1 MTQTSVLSADAEA
14 ALIALISE
22 HHEQADQALERP
34 LADWSQWLEAEGY
47 GADSLETFFLNPD
60 LLQHWQ
66 GETSLTARYDRAITE
81 GQTTGQFIDA
91 LNDLELAYLEHTV
104 EAADLLLA
112 KSAELMAT
120 AGGTGQRTTGEK
132 LKIAGY
138 SIGGAIG
145 GVVLGI
151 GAYKGGKWV
160 YNSLFKK
167 SDAINPDSIAK
178 KDATQIVEKSLEN
191 QTKNILDGKTK
202 FEVAQELVER
212 DLRFQANKYS
222 HIVARVENDAR
233 AGLDDYE
240 RNHNVLIESINE
252 IEYGK
257 LKIKKAFKEDC
268 EQAIKEQKAELKD
281 LQDHPDKIFKSEY
294 KLEFQKSEYGKEL
307 SRLAD
312 TYKPDFYLGAESR
325 AMDKAKKLH
334 GPDLVKAFTDEK
346 MQQFDDNI
354 DGMMSDLEADLDSA
368 FKESLENIKN
378 LIEKNAQNKIAAEIK
393 YQTGILIDTAEED
406 MIKTAKGAAKDA
418 EENLVADAK
427 SGFENKIEN
436 IDQDAEDDLI

>member
-1 MTQTSVLSADAEA
+1 MTLTSVLSADAEA

-34 LADWSQWLEAEGY
+34 LADWSQWLDAEGY
-47 GADSLETFFLNPD
+47 GANDLDPFFLNPD

-66 GETSLTARYDRAITE
+66 GEAALTDLYAKAIAA
-81 GQTTGQFIDA
+81 GQSTGQFIDA
-91 LNDLELAYLEHTV
+91 LKDLEPAYLEHTV

-167 SDAINPDSIAK
+167 SDAVNPDSIAK
-178 KDATQIVEKSLEN
+178 DATQIAEKSLEN
-191 QTKNILDGKTK
+191 QAKNVLSGKTK

-212 DLRFQANKYS
+212 DLRFQANKFS
-222 HIVARVENDAR
+222 HVVARIENDAR

-240 RNHNVLIESINE
+240 RNHNILIETMEKIDH
-252 IEYGK
+252 GK
-257 LKIKKAFKEDC
+257 LQIKKAFKEER
-268 EQAIKEQKAELKD
+268 EQAIKEQKNELKD

-294 KLEFQKSEYGKEL
+294 NLEFQNSEYGKEL

-312 TYKPDFYLGAESR
+312 AYKPDFYLGAESR

-334 GPDLVKAFTDEK
+334 GPDLVKAFTNEK

-354 DGMMSDLEADLDSA
+354 DSMMSDLEADLDSA
-368 FKESLENIKN
+368 FKESFENIKS

-393 YQTGILIDTAEED
+393 YQTGIFIDTAEND
-406 MIKTAKGAAKDA
+406 MIKTAKVAAKDA
-418 EENLVADAK
+418 EEDLVADAK

-436 IDQDAEDDLI
+436 IEEDAEDDLI